1 MVVCV
6 RALLLVSQLFRLID
20 ALVLPSANGLDAS
33 FFGLPFFF
41 LSGMLSVSSWPI
53 SMVGVAS
60 LSFTGSEE
68 LAFLLFS
75 EGFSTSL
82 ALRFR
87 EELFSIEVVCVFLGL
102 PRFLTCLSSLVGR
115 LDSIGVL
122 GADFRFLNL
131 TDSAA
136 DMSRSRVGSS
146 SAAVLGGSC
155 SCSVGGVTGS
165 LVGLLTST

>member
-1 MVVCV
+1 M
-6 RALLLVSQLFRLID
+6 SQLFRFFD
-20 ALVLPSANGLDAS
+20 ALVLPSANGLDGS

-75 EGFSTSL
+75 EGFSTPL

-115 LDSIGVL
+115 LDSGML

-165 LVGLLTST
+165 LVGLLTSTR